1 MQIQPYL
8 FFNGNCEEAFTFYE
22 KALGGKINELHRY
35 EDMPPQEGGDEDNGC
50 GPMTPEQKAA
60 FGKRIMHVNLTVDG
74 QMMLMGS
81 DSPQDEGAVR
91 GLSISIGIE
100 NVEKGREIFEALS
113 GGGEVKMPFQ
123 ETFWAKGFGMC
134 TDKFGVPWMVNA
146 GDKPSP

>member
-1 MQIQPYL
+1 MHIQPYL
-8 FFNGNCEEAFTFYE
+8 FFNGNCEEAFKFYE

-35 EDMPPQEGGDEDNGC
+35 KDMPPQEGGDDNGC
-50 GPMTPEQKAA
+50 GPMTPEQKAK
-60 FGKRIMHVNLTVDG
+60 FDESIMHVNLTVDG

-81 DSPQDEGAVR
+81 DSPQDEGTVR
-91 GLSISIGIE
+91 GLSISIGIDD
-100 NVEKGREIFEALS
+100 VEKGRKVFEALS
-113 GGGEVKMPFQ
+113 EGGEVKMPFQ